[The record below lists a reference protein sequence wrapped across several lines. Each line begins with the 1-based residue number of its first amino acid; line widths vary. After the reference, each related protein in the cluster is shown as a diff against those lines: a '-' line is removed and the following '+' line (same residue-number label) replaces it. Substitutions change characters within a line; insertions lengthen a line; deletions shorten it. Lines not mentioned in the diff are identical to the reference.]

1 MGSNVLYV
9 DLNGHKPLP
18 DASVLRV
25 AGNGADLMSVT
36 DQKSAIA
43 VLSTAKDLE
52 IVVCNCPDPEV
63 FAAAKAL
70 NPKMNTV
77 LVTENTMEQYSKHL
91 DGKEDVLIDHV
102 IANRAPAPWTINE
115 LRVTLQKIIRRDL
128 FGIEKYLAPATP
140 VHELIVKGSADRET
154 YNGAVMNFAEENRLG
169 QYMAKLVFGITEELL
184 MNAIYDAPVAG
195 GKHHYGE
202 LPRTSAVVLAPNEYS
217 KLNYGSDGS
226 VFAISVSDPFGALK
240 REKLFQYLKKVL
252 RRQDS
257 ANLIDTKKG
266 GAGLGLFKI
275 LYSSHSLICNV
286 KENERTEVM
295 ALIDVQ
301 HQVRDFSK
309 MARSVHYF
317 QLF

>member
-1 MGSNVLYV
+1 MDSNVLYI

-25 AGNGADLMSVT
+25 AGNGAEIMSVT
-36 DQKSAIA
+36 DQKSALA
-43 VLSTAKDLE
+43 VLSTSKDLDT
-52 IVVCNCPDPEV
+52 IVCNCADPEI
-63 FAAAKAL
+63 FEAAKSIG
-70 NPKMNTV
+70 PHVNTV
-77 LVTENTMEQYSKHL
+77 LVTENTMEQYSKL
-91 DGKEDVLIDHV
+91 LGGKEDVLIDHV
-102 IANRAPAPWTINE
+102 IANRSPSPWTINE
-115 LRVTLQKIIRRDL
+115 LRVTLQKIIRKDI
-128 FGIEKYLAPATP
+128 FGIHKYLAPATP
-140 VHELIVKGSADRET
+140 VHELTVKGSADRES
-154 YNGAVMNFAEENRLG
+154 YNSAVMNFAEENRLG

-195 GKHHYGE
+195 GRHHYGE
-202 LPRTSAVVLAPNEYS
+202 LPRTSAVSLAPNEYA
-217 KLNYGSDGS
+217 KLSYGSDGA
-226 VFAISVSDPFGALK
+226 VFAISVADPFGALK

-286 KENERTEVM
+286 RQDEITEVM

-317 QLF
+317 SV